1 MSEKFLK
8 LSKGLQTTIV
18 LLSWVLT
25 VVSFVGCLLVKEYFS
40 GELYFVEIIQTCIGL
55 LFCVVSICLTILVLT
70 LKKDEQNQCSSFIV
84 FVKKYTIY
92 IV

>member
-40 GELYFVEIIQTCIGL
+40 GELYFVEIILTCIGL

-70 LKKDEQNQCSSFIV
+70 LKKDEQN
-84 FVKKYTIY
+84 
-92 IV
+92 